1 MTKETIVLPL
11 HKAAWKAWE
20 EYDPEY
26 AFNYETNE
34 QKIHTEGKEALFNYD
49 DVEET
54 FLDGFIAGVEHARS
68 IKRED

>member
-20 EYDPEY
+20 EYDPEFSVD
-26 AFNYETNE
+26 AEGV
-34 QKIHTEGKEALFNYD
+34 QQLHTEGKEALFNYD